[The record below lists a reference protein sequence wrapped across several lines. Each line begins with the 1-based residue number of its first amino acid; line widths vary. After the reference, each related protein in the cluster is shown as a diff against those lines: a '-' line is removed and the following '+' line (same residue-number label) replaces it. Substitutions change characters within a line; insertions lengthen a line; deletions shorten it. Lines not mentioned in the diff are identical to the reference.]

1 MNNRVDARLRSL
13 ERKTP
18 GALIG
23 RFTNMET
30 GEVKVMP
37 FREVT
42 RDFQHWRLDRV
53 VSGNRL
59 ADLDNYLGVFK
70 RAVNAT

>member
-13 ERKTP
+13 ERQTP

-37 FREVT
+37 FSAVSK
-42 RDFQHWRLDRV
+42 DFTSWELNNV

-59 ADLDNYLGVFK
+59 ADLDGYLDAFK
-70 RAVNAT
+70 KAVNT